1 MAYAGAFCLLQ
12 TYKMEKISSDY
23 RLMEYQNELL
33 EATQNSSSVNNLFT
47 SKLTDLKRAQ
57 ATALNAQASS
67 NNDEKDIKRVLENV
81 NGKSEDFNFSS
92 SSIDALLKDI
102 EVEMDAVAEEQEKA
116 LSEISADEQVW
127 NNKVS
132 NEQANN
138 ALLQTNIENCQ
149 QMLESNI
156 QQSHTYGYTN

>member
-12 TYKMEKISSDY
+12 TYKLEKISSDY

-33 EATQNSSSVNNLFT
+33 EATQNSNSVNNVFS
-47 SKLTDLKRAQ
+47 SKLTALKKAQ
-57 ATALNAQASS
+57 AVALNAQGSS
-67 NNDEKDIKRVLENV
+67 DSDAKDIKRVLTNV
-81 NGKSEDFNFSS
+81 NGTDDNFNFSS

-102 EVEMDAVAEEQEKA
+102 EVKMDEVTAEQEQELA
-116 LSEISADEQVW
+116 NISADEQVW

-132 NEQANN
+132 SEQANN
-138 ALLQTNIENCQ
+138 ALLQTNIDNCQ
-149 QMLESNI
+149 KMLESNI